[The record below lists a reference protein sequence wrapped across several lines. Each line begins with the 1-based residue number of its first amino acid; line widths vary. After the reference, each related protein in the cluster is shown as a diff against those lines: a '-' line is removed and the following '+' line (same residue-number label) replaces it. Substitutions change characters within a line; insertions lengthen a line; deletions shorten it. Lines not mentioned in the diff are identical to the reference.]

1 MTADVRCYLQVLP
14 LLTARDV
21 LGGGLLMREDYL
33 RIVGGVEGS
42 LRAGQVAELLSGVEL
57 LLGVVLSALRIVC
70 SLQLLAA

>member
-1 MTADVRCYLQVLP
+1 VTADIRGYLQILP
-14 LLTARDV
+14 LLAARDV

-42 LRAGQVAELLSGVEL
+42 LRASQVAELLSGVEL